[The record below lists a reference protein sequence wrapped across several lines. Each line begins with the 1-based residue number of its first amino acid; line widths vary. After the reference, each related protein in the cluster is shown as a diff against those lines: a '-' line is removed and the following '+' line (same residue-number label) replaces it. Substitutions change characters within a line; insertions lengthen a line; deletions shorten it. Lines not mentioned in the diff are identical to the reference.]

1 VEDFRKPA
9 GRDPQ
14 AVSDARRH
22 LQTDAKRALHNLTT
36 VNATEAAN
44 GAKLPTT
51 NQTEG
56 TAMTTNNDTESAP
69 DHVTVA
75 GHSPSQSPWTA
86 QEAALE
92 FGRFQMLLRQRQLIA
107 DGVPVKLGTRAF
119 DLLSVLLEADGS
131 LVTKEELLSRV
142 WPRLHV
148 SEDNLKVQ
156 ISTLRQ
162 ALGEDHDFIR
172 TEPGRGYRFTAAIK
186 STAPRNSSRHA
197 ARWQRPCRGTVSRWM
212 SVRFFP
218 ECSHQ
223 TASGSAVAK
232 SRWCKS
238 LALAAALGLGTLSL
252 TAQAAPAGGSGTVQ
266 GLYDT
271 LLNTMKN
278 GRTLGGSG
286 RFAQLAPVI
295 RSSFDVAS
303 MARLSVGP
311 VWTGLSEGQR
321 QEVTESYG
329 RYISAIYADRFDSY
343 NGQKLEVTGE
353 QPASFGLMVKSRI
366 IKSNG
371 EPVEVDYVMRQNGES
386 WLIAD
391 IYLDSAIS
399 EVATRRSEFAAILK
413 TQGIDGLI
421 AALNR
426 KADILTGTT
435 AKSS

>member
-1 VEDFRKPA
+1 MTIN
-9 GRDPQ
+9 
-14 AVSDARRH
+14 SDI
-22 LQTDAKRALHNLTT
+22 
-36 VNATEAAN
+36 
-44 GAKLPTT
+44 
-51 NQTEG
+51 
-56 TAMTTNNDTESAP
+56 ESAP

-75 GHSPSQSPWTA
+75 RHSPSQSRWAT

-92 FGRFQMLLRQRQLIA
+92 FGRFQMLLRRRQLIA

-119 DLLSVLLEADGS
+119 DVLSVLLEADGS
-131 LVTKEELLSRV
+131 LVTKEELLARV
-142 WPRLHV
+142 WPGIHV
-148 SEDNLKVQ
+148 SEENLKVQ
-156 ISTLRQ
+156 ILALRKG
-162 ALGEDHDFIR
+162 LGEDRDFIR
-172 TEPGRGYRFTAAIK
+172 TEPGRGYRFTAAVK
-186 STAPRNSSRHA
+186 WTAPWNSSQYA
-197 ARWQRPCRGTVSRWM
+197 ARPWRRPRQGTLSRWM
-212 SVRFFP
+212 RVPTFP
-218 ECSHQ
+218 ECSDQ
-223 TASGSAVAK
+223 NACRSTVAK
-232 SRWCKS
+232 SRLCKA
-238 LALAAALGLGTLSL
+238 LALAAALGLGSFSYTVH
-252 TAQAAPAGGSGTVQ
+252 AAPAGGRGIVE
-266 GLYDT
+266 GLYDA
-271 LLNTMKN
+271 LLSTMKN

-286 RFAQLAPVI
+286 RFAKLAPII
-295 RSSFDVAS
+295 RGSFDVTS

-311 VWTGLSEGQR
+311 LWTGLSEAQR

-343 NGQKLEVTGE
+343 DGQRLEVTGE
-353 QPASFGLMVKSRI
+353 QQAPFGLMVKSRI

-435 AKSS
+435 ARSF